1 MDKQSKPSR
10 LTALRNALVAALGNN
25 EHALVGTCAT
35 AGLAFLFGGIWLG
48 DGQFYAALDN
58 EAATLVMRVYSLV
71 LYAVFFLLAMRL
83 TRRGPFDLQSFFMKT
98 MSFGLVCFAIG
109 YVGLVWIAGNPS
121 LPGNNAQFALWAFFF
136 LTKVIGAPLTI
147 GLVCVFSQLDR
158 KATMR
163 LAIVGILGAF
173 VIYSASSQLV
183 ADASG
188 ISAPKLAVSAALIV
202 ASSVLGMLGLNSEMF
217 GRITYTEGEM
227 LDRHVIKRPIKEVL
241 GGGMILTV
249 VFSAIA
255 LGYLRSGFIGSDAHL
270 QPASIFVLLIVVII
284 SLLRQNL
291 RIEHLFTFA
300 LFCTACSILL
310 RPFLDALSPII
321 VTLLAN
327 TGTALFEVIVW
338 CWAVWVARNAQET
351 LMAASIVR
359 LATVAGHLLGTIA
372 VALAL
377 LVTTDAYSASSAAGM
392 LIILIYL
399 VQVSVIVKSPTLSM
413 PVLMVEDDSERAS
426 SPAQIT
432 DAITASRQSESAST
446 PQDSGDR
453 DSSKDA
459 QDQGTQVGNTATS
472 PADYEELYWSAP
484 IATVAQTYQ
493 LTRREQEVLGL
504 LARGHSFTAMEEKLC
519 ISHNTMKMHAR
530 NIYTKMEVHSRQ
542 DVISM
547 VDLIR
552 AKQLGNSN
560 LDAAS
565 R

>member
-48 DGQFYAALDN
+48 DGQFYIALDN
-58 EAATLVMRVYSLV
+58 EAATLVMRVYSLA
-71 LYAVFFLLAMRL
+71 LYAVFLLLAMRL

-109 YVGLVWIAGNPS
+109 YVGLAWIAGNPS

-183 ADASG
+183 VDASG
-188 ISAPKLAVSAALIV
+188 ISTLKLAVSAAFIV
-202 ASSVLGMLGLNSEMF
+202 ASSVLGMLGLNNEMF

-241 GGGMILTV
+241 GGGMVLTV

-270 QPASIFVLLIVVII
+270 QPASIIVLLVVVII

-310 RPFLDALSPII
+310 RPFLDAVSPII

-338 CWAVWVARNAQET
+338 RWAVWVARNAQET

-359 LATVAGHLLGTIA
+359 LATVTGHLLGTIA

-377 LVTTDAYSASSAAGM
+377 LVTDNTQDASGAAGM

-399 VQVSVIVKSPTLSM
+399 VQVSVIVKSPSLSM
-413 PVLMVEDDSERAS
+413 PILMVEDAGDSNAASAKAAGAIAAMQQGKAAAASHTGAADDGTASAPDSDSPKQDTAS
-426 SPAQIT
+426 S
-432 DAITASRQSESAST
+432 
-446 PQDSGDR
+446 
-453 DSSKDA
+453 
-459 QDQGTQVGNTATS
+459 
-472 PADYEELYWSAP
+472 ADYEELYWSAP
-484 IATVAQTYQ
+484 VTTVAQTYQ

-504 LARGHSFTAMEEKLC
+504 LARGHSFSAMEEKLC

-560 LDAAS
+560 LDAAP

>member
-48 DGQFYAALDN
+48 DGQFYIALDN
-58 EAATLVMRVYSLV
+58 EAATLVMRVYSLA
-71 LYAVFFLLAMRL
+71 LYAVFLLLAMRL

-109 YVGLVWIAGNPS
+109 YVGLAWIAGNPS
-121 LPGNNAQFALWAFFF
+121 PPDNNAQFALWAFFF

-202 ASSVLGMLGLNSEMF
+202 ASSVLGMLGLNNEMF

-241 GGGMILTV
+241 GGGMVLTV

-377 LVTTDAYSASSAAGM
+377 LVTTDAYNASSAAGM

-504 LARGHSFTAMEEKLC
+504 LARGHSFSAMEEKLC

-552 AKQLGNSN
+552 AKQLEETDSN
-560 LDAAS
+560 TTA